1 MALRCLLQVLGKSAS
16 SARQGEESLARSE
29 RGRGSRAVE
38 TKETGHGHIIWM
50 RWKCPDS
57 RLDLFPC
64 IVSVDKHSL
73 VLTIYLH
80 PAGSPMLSSKTSAK
94 ELNIHGLLILQSC
107 KPKKAGESVSWCYQ
121 SAFQPCDHQPNWG
134 PVTLWGRVAY
144 YVPVNQSW
152 FCIFF
157 YWLFIRQQLG
167 SFQVLGLRT
176 FPHSAL
182 WNTGPVACMKQWN
195 ADWETWNASEDFWE
209 MCSTPWICIVNI
221 KRRPTVN
228 ITSSIA

>member
-1 MALRCLLQVLGKSAS
+1 
-16 SARQGEESLARSE
+16 
-29 RGRGSRAVE
+29 
-38 TKETGHGHIIWM
+38 
-50 RWKCPDS
+50 
-57 RLDLFPC
+57 
-64 IVSVDKHSL
+64 
-73 VLTIYLH
+73 
-80 PAGSPMLSSKTSAK
+80 MLSSKTSAK

-107 KPKKAGESVSWCYQ
+107 KPKKAGESVSWRYQ

-167 SFQVLGLRT
+167 SFQVLRLRT

-182 WNTGPVACMKQWN
+182 WNAGSVACMKRWN
-195 ADWETWNASEDFWE
+195 ADWETWNASEDFRE
-209 MCSTPWICIVNI
+209 MCSNGRSGLFQHNVYVLRISRGDQQWILQVALHSCELLATRWKPFRDSAAAIPRELRQDAQTQVI
-221 KRRPTVN
+221 
-228 ITSSIA
+228 